1 MIRTRRQAGFTL
13 LEVLVATLI
22 MSIAVVGLMSNL
34 TASLGN
40 TSKLTE
46 HDRAT
51 MLARQKMDE
60 LLIASKLPRYQ
71 PLEGQ
76 FDPAVSGGLEAG
88 WKSQVILLDAPPGS
102 GPGMPCVDMIQLQ
115 VWWKADGRVKTF
127 VLEAPR
133 RSTLELGDMERAGL
147 GAAR

>member
-1 MIRTRRQAGFTL
+1 MTRARREAGFTL

-40 TSKLTE
+40 ASKLTE

-60 LLIASKLPRYQ
+60 LLITTKLPRYQ
-71 PLEGQ
+71 PLGGM
-76 FDPAVSGGLEAG
+76 FDPAVAGGLEAG
-88 WKSQVILLDAPPGS
+88 WKAQVTLLDAPTGS
-102 GPGMPCVDMIQLQ
+102 GPGMPCIDMVQLQ

-127 VLEAPR
+127 AIEAPR
-133 RSTLELGDMERAGL
+133 RSTLELGDMDRAGL
-147 GAAR
+147 GPGR

>member
-1 MIRTRRQAGFTL
+1 MTRTRRNAGFTL

-40 TSKLTE
+40 AAKLTE

-60 LLIASKLPRYQ
+60 LLITTKLPRYQ
-71 PLEGQ
+71 PMEGP
-76 FDPAVSGGLEAG
+76 FDPAVAGGLEAG
-88 WKSQVILLDAPPGS
+88 WKAQVTLLDAPPGS
-102 GPGMPCVDMIQLQ
+102 GPGMPCVDMVQLQ

-127 VLEAPR
+127 FLEAPR
-133 RSTLELGDMERAGL
+133 RGSLEIGDMERAGL
-147 GAAR
+147 GQPR